1 MATVYDKSLCNEE
14 LNQKYQNEHKI
25 TKCEDVDFLYEN
37 EAYTQ
42 QAITESPMTSWEDIV
57 ALLYDN
63 EADTKQFH
71 LTEDK
76 TSWDDVVTLL
86 YENEAKTNHI
96 PLVQTMTL
104 FEDEVNTQSARL
116 S

>member
-1 MATVYDKSLCNEE
+1 MTKIILDNNE
-14 LNQKYQNEHKI
+14 
-25 TKCEDVDFLYEN
+25 
-37 EAYTQ
+37 
-42 QAITESPMTSWEDIV
+42 ITETKLFKI
-57 ALLYDN
+57 DN
-63 EADTKQFH
+63 INDNFSFYYKDYLNSSKNNNLEINHKSVNEIFMICNTINEVDTKQFH

-104 FEDEVNTQSARL
+104 FEDEVNTHSVCL

>member
-1 MATVYDKSLCNEE
+1 
-14 LNQKYQNEHKI
+14 
-25 TKCEDVDFLYEN
+25 
-37 EAYTQ
+37 
-42 QAITESPMTSWEDIV
+42 MTSWEDIV

-63 EADTKQFH
+63 EADTQQFH

-96 PLVQTMTL
+96 PLVQMMTL
-104 FEDEVNTQSARL
+104 FEDEVNTQSACL

>member
-1 MATVYDKSLCNEE
+1 MDTDYKSLCTEE
-14 LNQKYQNEHKI
+14 LNQQYQHEHKI

-37 EAYTQ
+37 ESYTQ

-104 FEDEVNTQSARL
+104 FEDEVNTQSACL